1 MQINQINGFSPNKE
15 EQMDGK
21 YKIFNDLS
29 KVHSNSIRALYVSLI
44 FTFVTT
50 SLNIYYTYRTNESAK
65 NNFYLL
71 DKGQKLA
78 VVRIKDYTRAV
89 DILCEGHIANFH
101 ELFFALEPDLR
112 HIKRNIE
119 GKALYM
125 GDHSVQRLFNR
136 LVDQNYYEDV
146 AKSGYSIEVE
156 RDSILVDYSSYP
168 FSFRFVGKQRI
179 IKDGN
184 TEYRKLVTS
193 GYLVETKSTPNNL
206 NGLKIIKFDVLDNED
221 L

>member
-1 MQINQINGFSPNKE
+1 MNGN
-15 EQMDGK
+15 
-21 YKIFNDLS
+21 YKIFNDLN
-29 KVHSNSIRALYVSLI
+29 KIRSNSVRVLYLSLVL
-44 FTFVTT
+44 TFVTT
-50 SLNIYYTYRTNESAK
+50 SLNIYYTYRTNESAR

-71 DKGQKLA
+71 DNGQKLGA
-78 VVRIKDYTRAV
+78 VRIKDHKRAV

-125 GDHSVQRLFNR
+125 GDHSVQRLYSR
-136 LVDQNYYEDV
+136 LIDQNYYEDI

-156 RDSILVDYSSYP
+156 TDSIQVDYASYP
-168 FSFRFVGKQRI
+168 FPFRFWGKQRI
-179 IKDGN
+179 LKNGN
-184 TEYRKLVTS
+184 AEYRNLSST
-193 GYLVETKSTPNNL
+193 GYLVETTSTPNNL
-206 NGLKIIKFDVLDNED
+206 NGLKIIRFDVNGNED

>member
-1 MQINQINGFSPNKE
+1 
-15 EQMDGK
+15 MDDN

-29 KVHSNSIRALYVSLI
+29 KIRSNSYKVLYVSL
-44 FTFVTT
+44 FLTFVLT
-50 SLNIYYTYRTNESAK
+50 SLNIFYTYRTNESAK
-65 NNFYLL
+65 NKFYLL

-78 VVRIKDYTRAV
+78 VVRITDQKRAV

-125 GDHSVQRLFNR
+125 GGHSIQRLYNR
-136 LVDQNYYEDV
+136 LIDQNYYEDI

-156 RDSILVDYSSYP
+156 KDSIFVDYSRYP
-168 FSFRFVGKQRI
+168 FPFRFVGKQRI
-179 IKDGN
+179 VKNGN
-184 TEYRKLVTS
+184 AEYRTLITN
-193 GYLVETKSTPNNL
+193 GYLEETKSTPNNL
-206 NGLKIIKFDVLDNED
+206 NGLKIVRFDVSNNED